1 MSRTA
6 LALRLSLVALAQGA
20 TASPQSPSPPP
31 PLSPGS
37 YWLEGVKAGWI
48 EGFKCTWIEGSKT
61 LFRGGDLYQS
71 RDDAKDA
78 CAVGCL
84 ATSGCEYADLFF
96 STWSGS
102 STWATCYLK
111 TNACGDYANNKHG
124 AYSLFVKFAVAP
136 N

>member
-1 MSRTA
+1 MSRAA
-6 LALRLSLVALAQGA
+6 LTWWLALVALTQGA
-20 TASPQSPSPPP
+20 TAGHQSRPPPPSPSPPP
-31 PLSPGS
+31 PSLPAPWHRRTRLVFTGQ
-37 YWLEGVKAGWI
+37 
-48 EGFKCTWIEGSKT
+48 
-61 LFRGGDLYQS
+61 YQS

-96 STWSGS
+96 GTWSGS

>member
-1 MSRTA
+1 MP
-6 LALRLSLVALAQGA
+6 VGA
-20 TASPQSPSPPP
+20 PQ
-31 PLSPGS
+31 
-37 YWLEGVKAGWI
+37 
-48 EGFKCTWIEGSKT
+48 T

-96 STWSGS
+96 GTWSGS